1 MFPAAGS
8 RPKEVEEE
16 EECTEAREERS
27 RDESQGRSVE
37 VGA

>member
-16 EECTEAREERS
+16 EECTEAREEV
-27 RDESQGRSVE
+27 EGRIA
-37 VGA
+37 GKIC